1 MRQCAAMLLEVRG
14 QSEYLPATTKPRF
27 PSLLTPLHRYQK
39 TQTIHGLPQPAG
51 LSHCEQLPQ
60 AIYTPSTK
68 AELGDKDINISPE
81 EAKAIVGEKYASRIE
96 ELALACYKAGA
107 AYAAEHGIII
117 VRHCFKQACPP

>member
-1 MRQCAAMLLEVRG
+1 
-14 QSEYLPATTKPRF
+14 
-27 PSLLTPLHRYQK
+27 LHRYQK

-96 ELALACYKAGA
+96 ELALSCYKAGA

-117 VRHCFKQACPP
+117 VRHCFRHASPPLKTLLTVLPAGGY